1 MKIAITYPP
10 IDSGKGV
17 PLLSQNRQ
25 FQWFNSPTYI
35 YPVVPASAATL
46 LKKNGYDVLWS
57 DGIATEKGYGEWLDE
72 LKREQ
77 PGVVVIETKTPVV
90 KTHWKVIED
99 LKNNGCEGWNPVT
112 VLMGDHV
119 TALPQESMEKSL
131 TDFVI
136 TGGDYDFLLLSICE
150 HLSKG
155 KELEAGIWY
164 RNNGNIENT
173 GAFVLKEDLNK
184 LPFIDR
190 DLTKWHLYSEK
201 NGNYKRLPGTYT
213 MAGRDCWY
221 NKCTFCSWP
230 TIYPSFRARKPEN
243 VLDEIGI
250 LIDKYGVREVMDDTG
265 TFPVG
270 EWLEEFCRGMI
281 SRGYNKKIFIDCN
294 MRFGA
299 LSMEQYKLMKEAG
312 FRLLLFGVESTNPKT
327 LERVKKGITVDTI
340 VSSCKDARRA
350 GLYPHITIMF
360 GYPWEERQDAVNTLN
375 LGKWLMKKGYAWTM
389 QATVVIPYP
398 GTPLFE
404 ECKAEGWLTTTDWDR
419 YDMRE
424 AVMKSPMSSEE
435 ATNLV
440 QAIYSVAF
448 GPEFLLRRFLAIRD
462 LDDIKYFA
470 RAGGKVL
477 GHIFDFKSGR
487 HEC

>member
-1 MKIAITYPP
+1 MKVSIAYPP

-25 FQWFNSPTYI
+25 FQWFKSPTFI

-46 LKKNGYDVLWS
+46 LNRNGYDVVWS
-57 DGIATEKGYGEWLDE
+57 DGIAEEKSYGKWLDE
-72 LKREQ
+72 LKKEQ
-77 PGVVVIETKTPVV
+77 PDVIAIETKTPVV
-90 KTHWKVIED
+90 KIHWKIIKD
-99 LKNNGCEGWNPVT
+99 LKNNGCEGWDPVT

-119 TALPQESMEKSL
+119 TALPQESMENSQV
-131 TDFVI
+131 DFVI
-136 TGGDYDFLLLSICE
+136 TGGDYDFSLLSICD
-150 HLSKG
+150 HLSGG
-155 KELEAGIWY
+155 KELDAGIWH
-164 RNNGNIENT
+164 RNNGHIENT
-173 GAFVLKEDLNK
+173 GQFALKEDLNK

-190 DLTKWHLYSEK
+190 DLTKWHLYSER

-221 NKCTFCSWP
+221 RKCTFCSWP
-230 TIYPSFRARKPEN
+230 TIYPSFRSRKPESL
-243 VLDEIGI
+243 LDEIGI

-265 TFPVG
+265 TFPIG
-270 EWLEEFCRGMI
+270 EWLEKFCKGMI
-281 SRGYNKKIFIDCN
+281 DRGYNKKIFIDCN

-299 LSMEQYKLMKEAG
+299 LSMDQYKLMKKAG
-312 FRLLLFGVESTNPKT
+312 FRLLLFGIESANPET
-327 LERVKKGITVDTI
+327 LEKLKKGVTVETI
-340 VSSCKDARRA
+340 VSSCKEARCA
-350 GLYPHITIMF
+350 GLYPHITIMY
-360 GYPWEERQDAVNTLN
+360 GYPWEDYQDALNTLN

-404 ECKAEGWLTTTDWDR
+404 ECKAERWLTTTDWDR

-424 AVMKSPMSSEE
+424 AVMKTSMSTEE
-435 ATNLV
+435 ITNFV
-440 QAIYSVAF
+440 QTIYSAAF
-448 GPEFLLRRFLAIRD
+448 SPEFMLRRVLAIRD
-462 LDDIKYFA
+462 LDDIKYFV

-487 HEC
+487 REC